1 MEPGSA
7 LLSRWLAVFFVPTL
21 VILPLSPA
29 PSAQNA
35 LRLLAIVFG
44 GWFLS
49 LATTAAVVTA
59 LSPGTPAVDSPAP
72 GTPSKAPAVFKKR
85 KIQTLGIGAA
95 LAGVTSILT
104 FGSMRTVLGFSLGK
118 LALPTRQISLLFATL
133 FGFSAGTRMPKSLR
147 KAVHP
152 VVTCTTVAITTAALI
167 GRGCAVSFA
176 DMLRSYVTKSRCP
189 VHLGAGDLL
198 LGLLAP
204 SVLSFAVQMYR
215 RRVLIFKNAKPV
227 AGGTIF
233 CAASGLFGTA
243 AASRLIGLPNALRL
257 AAIPRNITSPLALAI
272 CSILGADASLAIAI
286 VVCTGVIGANFG
298 ATALDAMGVTNPA
311 ARGLAQGGS
320 AHGLGTAAI
329 VDETTSFAFSAVA
342 MALTATASTVLVSIP
357 AVRTALLTVA
367 LGSSGLVVTP

>member
-1 MEPGSA
+1 MLCSMVSSCVVRASDPGTSIGTRVRLSRQYSA
-7 LLSRWLAVFFVPTL
+7 WTRQRQVNMFHPHEVMSCCRRFTFQPQHRWLAVFFVPTL

-176 DMLRSYVTKSRCP
+176 DMLRSYVTKSR
-189 VHLGAGDLL
+189 
-198 LGLLAP
+198 
-204 SVLSFAVQMYR
+204 
-215 RRVLIFKNAKPV
+215 
-227 AGGTIF
+227 
-233 CAASGLFGTA
+233 
-243 AASRLIGLPNALRL
+243 
-257 AAIPRNITSPLALAI
+257 
-272 CSILGADASLAIAI
+272 
-286 VVCTGVIGANFG
+286 
-298 ATALDAMGVTNPA
+298 
-311 ARGLAQGGS
+311 
-320 AHGLGTAAI
+320 
-329 VDETTSFAFSAVA
+329 
-342 MALTATASTVLVSIP
+342 
-357 AVRTALLTVA
+357 
-367 LGSSGLVVTP
+367 